1 MGGKSGSIK
10 LFKAF
15 GIRVGV
21 DLSWFVILFIA
32 IFWLSGVFKDLL
44 GGQET
49 TAYLTAVATALLF
62 FGSLLAHEMGH
73 AVMAKRAGIQVPR
86 IDLWMLGGMAR
97 MDREPDTPG
106 QELKIAVAGPIVSL
120 AVAFVCLAIGAG
132 LEGTKAVLD
141 TAELKGNSPVTPVFL
156 ALSFVATM
164 NIVIFVFNLIP
175 AWPLDG
181 GRIARAL
188 AWKFTGSKTRGTIIS
203 AKLGRGFSWVLA
215 ALGLFEIINGSLGGL
230 WWLMLAF
237 FIGQAARGALVQTNV
252 ASMLG
257 ERTVMD
263 LMDRHPVTL
272 PSDVDVV
279 RADEEWFTRYGWSW
293 FPVVEESGRFIGIV
307 REDEVR
313 SAAANPG
320 LGIPQL
326 VGDVMDRSSAMDWSI
341 DESTKIEELLSSE
354 PLGTNG
360 ALMAVDEHGVLQ
372 GVITVEQVRAALR
385 DPQE

>member
-1 MGGKSGSIK
+1 
-10 LFKAF
+10 
-15 GIRVGV
+15 
-21 DLSWFVILFIA
+21 
-32 IFWLSGVFKDLL
+32 
-44 GGQET
+44 
-49 TAYLTAVATALLF
+49 
-62 FGSLLAHEMGH
+62 
-73 AVMAKRAGIQVPR
+73 
-86 IDLWMLGGMAR
+86 
-97 MDREPDTPG
+97 
-106 QELKIAVAGPIVSL
+106 
-120 AVAFVCLAIGAG
+120 
-132 LEGTKAVLD
+132 
-141 TAELKGNSPVTPVFL
+141 
-156 ALSFVATM
+156 
-164 NIVIFVFNLIP
+164 
-175 AWPLDG
+175 
-181 GRIARAL
+181 
-188 AWKFTGSKTRGTIIS
+188 
-203 AKLGRGFSWVLA
+203 
-215 ALGLFEIINGSLGGL
+215 
-230 WWLMLAF
+230 
-237 FIGQAARGALVQTNV
+237 
-252 ASMLG
+252 
-257 ERTVMD
+257 MD

>member
-21 DLSWFVILFIA
+21 DMSWFVILFIA

-73 AVMAKRAGIQVPR
+73 AVIAKRSGIQVPR

-120 AVAFVCLAIGAG
+120 AVAFICLAVGAS

-164 NIVIFVFNLIP
+164 NIVIVVFNLIP

-215 ALGLFEIINGSLGGL
+215 ALGIFEIINGSLGGL

-237 FIGQAARGALVQTNV
+237 FIGQAARGALVQTRV
-252 ASMLG
+252 TSMLG
-257 ERTVMD
+257 DRTVMD

-272 PSDVDVV
+272 PANVDVV
-279 RADEEWFTRYGWSW
+279 RADAEWFTRYGWSW
-293 FPVVEESGRFIGIV
+293 FPVVDELGRFIGIA
-307 REDEVR
+307 REDQIRPE
-313 SAAANPG
+313 AENPG
-320 LGIPQL
+320 LGNPQL
-326 VGDVMDRSSAMDWSI
+326 VGELVDQSSAADWSVA
-341 DESTKIEELLSSE
+341 ESTKIEELLGSE
-354 PLGTNG
+354 QLSVNG
-360 ALMAVDEHGVLQ
+360 ALMAVDEQGVLQ
-372 GVITVEQVRAALR
+372 GVITVEQVQAALR
-385 DPQE
+385 DQQE

>member
-21 DLSWFVILFIA
+21 DVSWFVILFIA

-44 GGQET
+44 GGKEM

-106 QELKIAVAGPIVSL
+106 QELKIAVAGPAVSL
-120 AVAFVCLAIGAG
+120 LVAFVCLAIGAG
-132 LEGTKAVLD
+132 LEGTKAVID
-141 TAELKGNSPVTPVFL
+141 TAELKGTSPVTPVFL

-164 NIVIFVFNLIP
+164 NIVIFIFNLIP

-181 GRIARAL
+181 GRVARAL

-203 AKLGRGFSWVLA
+203 AKLGRGFAWILA
-215 ALGLFEIINGSLGGL
+215 ALGMFEIINGSLGGL

-237 FIGQAARGALVQTNV
+237 FIGQAARGALIQTQV
-252 ASMLG
+252 TSQLG
-257 ERTVMD
+257 DRTVMD

-272 PSDVDVV
+272 PGEIDVV
-279 RADEEWFTRYGWSW
+279 RASDEWFTRYGWSW
-293 FPVVEESGRFIGIV
+293 FPVVDEFGRFAGIAREDKV
-307 REDEVR
+307 RE
-313 SAAANPG
+313 AAENPG
-320 LGIPQL
+320 LGAPQP
-326 VGDVMDRSSAMDWSI
+326 VGDLVEPGSGMEWSI
-341 DESTKIEELLSSE
+341 DETTKLEALLSSE
-354 PLGTNG
+354 SLSVNG

-385 DPQE
+385 ERQE

>member
-21 DLSWFVILFIA
+21 DVSWFVILFIA

-44 GGQET
+44 GGQEM

-106 QELKIAVAGPIVSL
+106 QELKIAIAGPAVSL
-120 AVAFVCLAIGAG
+120 LVAFACLAIGAS

-141 TAELKGNSPVTPVFL
+141 TAELKGTSPVTPVFL

-164 NIVIFVFNLIP
+164 NIVIFIFNLIP

-181 GRIARAL
+181 GRVARAL

-203 AKLGRGFSWVLA
+203 AKLGRGFAWILA
-215 ALGLFEIINGSLGGL
+215 ALGIFEIINGSLGGL

-237 FIGQAARGALVQTNV
+237 FIGQAARGALIQTQV
-252 ASMLG
+252 TSRLG

-272 PSDVDVV
+272 PGDVDAA

-293 FPVVEESGRFIGIV
+293 FAVVDEFGRFIGIA
-307 REDEVR
+307 REDKVR
-313 SAAANPG
+313 PAAENPG
-320 LGIPQL
+320 LGGPPL
-326 VGDVMDRSSAMDWSI
+326 VRDLVEPGSGMDWAV
-341 DESTKIEELLSSE
+341 DETAKVDSLLSSE
-354 PLGTNG
+354 PLSVNG

-385 DPQE
+385 ERQE